1 MMKGSKFFRKHG
13 IEPFDVYVNYHYA
26 YALYVLYL
34 IAAMQLAE
42 DVEDG
47 LCIDEMEAV
56 ILLENLCEAE
66 EVLKHYREQMNTKY
80 AGFDVAEK
88 VTMKGCRLEQGKIMG
103 STEDAARI
111 AGMWIQDYHRNRV
124 NLFIYEVGI
133 YILLFLQKEID
144 FSFLARKKV

>member
-1 MMKGSKFFRKHG
+1 M
-13 IEPFDVYVNYHYA
+13 
-26 YALYVLYL
+26 LYL

>member
-1 MMKGSKFFRKHG
+1 MKGSQFFRKHG

-42 DVEDG
+42 DVEDE
-47 LCIDEMEAV
+47 LCVDELEAV
-56 ILLENLCEAE
+56 ILLENLSEAE
-66 EVLKHYREQMNTKY
+66 EVLKYYREQLNMGY

-88 VTMKGCRLEQGKIMG
+88 ITMKGCRLEQGKIVG
-103 STEDAARI
+103 SAEDAAQI
-111 AGMWIQDYHRNRV
+111 AGMWIRDYHGNRV

>member
-1 MMKGSKFFRKHG
+1 MKGSQFFRKHG

-56 ILLENLCEAE
+56 ILLENLSEADE
-66 EVLKHYREQMNTKY
+66 ALKYYRGQMNTKY

-88 VTMKGCRLEQGKIMG
+88 ITMKGCRLEQGKIMG
-103 STEDAARI
+103 STEDAAQI
-111 AGMWIQDYHRNRV
+111 AGMWIRDYHSDKV

-133 YILLFLQKEID
+133 YILFLLQKEID
-144 FSFLARKKV
+144 FSFLARKRV

>member
-1 MMKGSKFFRKHG
+1 MKGSRFFRKHG

-47 LCIDEMEAV
+47 LCVDEMEAV
-56 ILLENLCEAE
+56 ILLENLSEAE
-66 EVLKHYREQMNTKY
+66 EVLKYYREQLNMGC

-88 VTMKGCRLEQGKIMG
+88 IAMKGCRLEQGKIVG
-103 STEDAARI
+103 STEEAARI
-111 AGMWIQDYHRNRV
+111 AGMWIRDYHSDRV

>member
-1 MMKGSKFFRKHG
+1 MKGIQFFRKHG

-42 DVEDG
+42 DVEDE
-47 LCIDEMEAV
+47 LCVDELEAV
-56 ILLENLCEAE
+56 ILLENLSEAE
-66 EVLKHYREQMNTKY
+66 EVLKYYREQLNMGY

-88 VTMKGCRLEQGKIMG
+88 ITMKGCRLEQGKIVG
-103 STEDAARI
+103 SAEDAAQI
-111 AGMWIQDYHRNRV
+111 AGMWIRDYHGNRV

-144 FSFLARKKV
+144 FSFLARKRV

>member
-1 MMKGSKFFRKHG
+1 MKGIQFFRKHG

-42 DVEDG
+42 DVEDE
-47 LCIDEMEAV
+47 LCVDELEAV
-56 ILLENLCEAE
+56 ILLENLSEAE
-66 EVLKHYREQMNTKY
+66 EVLKYYREQLNMGY

-88 VTMKGCRLEQGKIMG
+88 ITMKGCRLEQGKIVG
-103 STEDAARI
+103 SAEDVAQI
-111 AGMWIQDYHRNRV
+111 AGMWIRDYHGNRV

>member
-1 MMKGSKFFRKHG
+1 MKGSQFFRKHG

-47 LCIDEMEAV
+47 LCVDEMEAA
-56 ILLENLCEAE
+56 ILLENLIEAE
-66 EVLKHYREQMNTKY
+66 EVLRYYRGQMNTKY
-80 AGFDVAEK
+80 AGFDVAER
-88 VTMKGCRLEQGKIMG
+88 VAMKGCRLEQGKIVG

-111 AGMWIQDYHRNRV
+111 AGMWIRDYHSDRV

-144 FSFLARKKV
+144 FSFLARKKA

>member
-1 MMKGSKFFRKHG
+1 MKGSQFFRKHG

-47 LCIDEMEAV
+47 LCVDELEAV
-56 ILLENLCEAE
+56 ILLENLSEAE
-66 EVLKHYREQMNTKY
+66 EVLNYYREQLNMGY
-80 AGFDVAEK
+80 AGFDIAEK
-88 VTMKGCRLEQGKIMG
+88 ITLKGCRLEQGKIVG
-103 STEDAARI
+103 SAEDAAQI
-111 AGMWIQDYHRNRV
+111 AGMWIRDYHSNRV

-144 FSFLARKKV
+144 FSFLA

>member
-1 MMKGSKFFRKHG
+1 MKGSQFFRKHG

-47 LCIDEMEAV
+47 LCVDELEAV
-56 ILLENLCEAE
+56 ILLENLSEAE
-66 EVLKHYREQMNTKY
+66 EVLNYYREQLNMGY

-88 VTMKGCRLEQGKIMG
+88 ITLKGCRLEQGKIVG
-103 STEDAARI
+103 STEDAAQI
-111 AGMWIQDYHRNRV
+111 AGMWIRDYHSNRV

>member
-1 MMKGSKFFRKHG
+1 MKGSHFFRKHG

-47 LCIDEMEAV
+47 LCVDELEAV
-56 ILLENLCEAE
+56 ILLENLSEAE
-66 EVLKHYREQMNTKY
+66 EVLNYYREQLNMGY

-88 VTMKGCRLEQGKIMG
+88 ITMKGCRLEQGKIVG
-103 STEDAARI
+103 SKEDAAQI
-111 AGMWIQDYHRNRV
+111 AGMWMRDYHSGRV

-133 YILLFLQKEID
+133 YILFLLQKEID
-144 FSFLARKKV
+144 FSFLARKRV

>member
-1 MMKGSKFFRKHG
+1 MKGSQFFRKHG

-26 YALYVLYL
+26 YMLYVLYL

-56 ILLENLCEAE
+56 ILLENLSEAE
-66 EVLKHYREQMNTKY
+66 GLLKYYRERMDMKY
-80 AGFDVAEK
+80 AGFDIAEK
-88 VTMKGCRLEQGKIMG
+88 ITMKGCRLEQGKIVG
-103 STEDAARI
+103 SVEDAARI
-111 AGMWIQDYHRNRV
+111 AGMWIRDYHDDRV
-124 NLFIYEVGI
+124 NLFISEVGI

-144 FSFLARKKV
+144 FSFLARKRV

>member
-1 MMKGSKFFRKHG
+1 MKGSQFFRKHG

-47 LCIDEMEAV
+47 LCVDELEAV
-56 ILLENLCEAE
+56 ILLENLSEAE
-66 EVLKHYREQMNTKY
+66 EVLNYYREQLNMGYT
-80 AGFDVAEK
+80 GFDVAEK
-88 VTMKGCRLEQGKIMG
+88 IAMKGCRLEQGKIVG
-103 STEDAARI
+103 STEDAAKI
-111 AGMWIQDYHRNRV
+111 AVMWIRDYHSSRV

-133 YILLFLQKEID
+133 YILFLLQKEID
-144 FSFLARKKV
+144 FSFIARKRV

>member
-1 MMKGSKFFRKHG
+1 MKGIQFFRKHG

-42 DVEDG
+42 DVEDE
-47 LCIDEMEAV
+47 LCVDELEAV
-56 ILLENLCEAE
+56 ILLENLSEAE
-66 EVLKHYREQMNTKY
+66 EVLKYYREQLNMGY

-88 VTMKGCRLEQGKIMG
+88 ITMKGCRLEQGKIVG
-103 STEDAARI
+103 SAEDAAQI
-111 AGMWIQDYHRNRV
+111 AGMWIRDYHGNRV

>member
-1 MMKGSKFFRKHG
+1 MMKGSQFFRKHG
-13 IEPFDVYVNYHYA
+13 IEPFDIYVNYHYS

-47 LCIDEMEAV
+47 ICVDEMEAV
-56 ILLENLCEAE
+56 ILLENLSESE
-66 EVLKHYREQMNTKY
+66 ELLKYYREQMNTKY

-88 VTMKGCRLEQGKIMG
+88 ITMKGCRLEQGKIVG

-111 AGMWIQDYHRNRV
+111 ARMWIRDYHSDRV
-124 NLFIYEVGI
+124 NLFIYEVAI